1 MHVPLQACKRRAD
14 LRDHPSTVHAIGRTQ
29 LAPTTSHRARH
40 RPDWS
45 CLLHDYWACSQWCM
59 VYPEEVRRQLQAAL
73 PGARIEVANPA
84 GDGEHLE
91 VRVAAAAFAGLGL
104 VEQHRMVYAALG
116 DLMPRIHALQ
126 LRTEA
131 EGEGTR

>member
-1 MHVPLQACKRRAD
+1 M
-14 LRDHPSTVHAIGRTQ
+14 
-29 LAPTTSHRARH
+29 
-40 RPDWS
+40 
-45 CLLHDYWACSQWCM
+45 LHDYGACSQWYM
-59 VYPEEVRRQLQAAL
+59 VDPEEVRRQLEAAL

-91 VRVAAAAFAGLGL
+91 VRVATAAFAGLGL

-131 EGEGTR
+131 EGEGAR

>member
-1 MHVPLQACKRRAD
+1 MAASLGRTCATRGRLVASSEAAL
-14 LRDHPSTVHAIGRTQ
+14 LRTLAKAGPRSRQGIGRVPG
-29 LAPTTSHRARH
+29 A
-40 RPDWS
+40 
-45 CLLHDYWACSQWCM
+45 LLHADGACSQGCM
-59 VYPEEVRRQLQAAL
+59 VDPEEVRRQLEAAL

-91 VRVAAAAFAGLGL
+91 VHVATAAFAGLGL

-126 LRTEA
+126 LRTEVR
-131 EGEGTR
+131 GEGAR

>member
-1 MHVPLQACKRRAD
+1 
-14 LRDHPSTVHAIGRTQ
+14 
-29 LAPTTSHRARH
+29 
-40 RPDWS
+40 
-45 CLLHDYWACSQWCM
+45 LLHDIRACSQWCM
-59 VYPEEVRRQLQAAL
+59 VDPEEVRRQLEAAL

-91 VRVAAAAFAGLGL
+91 VRVATAAFAGLGL

-131 EGEGTR
+131 EGEGAR

>member
-1 MHVPLQACKRRAD
+1 M
-14 LRDHPSTVHAIGRTQ
+14 
-29 LAPTTSHRARH
+29 
-40 RPDWS
+40 
-45 CLLHDYWACSQWCM
+45 LHDYGACSQWYM
-59 VYPEEVRRQLQAAL
+59 VDPEEVRRQLEAAL

-104 VEQHRMVYAALG
+104 VEQHRIVYAALG

-131 EGEGTR
+131 EGEGAR

>member
-1 MHVPLQACKRRAD
+1 MVDPDEVQRRLEA
-14 LRDHPSTVHAIGRTQ
+14 
-29 LAPTTSHRARH
+29 
-40 RPDWS
+40 
-45 CLLHDYWACSQWCM
+45 
-59 VYPEEVRRQLQAAL
+59 EL

-91 VRVAAAAFAGLGL
+91 VRVSSTAFAGLGL

-131 EGEGTR
+131 EREGTR

>member
-1 MHVPLQACKRRAD
+1 
-14 LRDHPSTVHAIGRTQ
+14 
-29 LAPTTSHRARH
+29 
-40 RPDWS
+40 
-45 CLLHDYWACSQWCM
+45 M
-59 VYPEEVRRQLQAAL
+59 VDPEEVRRQLEAAL

-91 VRVAAAAFAGLGL
+91 VRVATAAFAGLGL

-126 LRTEA
+126 LRTDRKS
-131 EGEGTR
+131 TRLNSSHVEISYAVFCLKKKKKIKKAKVKQEKKIKHDIKM